1 MYVYMWCGGVYV
13 MCDVR
18 IIKKYEL
25 KNLSIKWNK
34 QQESIWC
41 EQRGGVG
48 ERDREMVMVVL
59 NEIIK

>member
-34 QQESIWC
+34 TTGEVYDVSK
-41 EQRGGVG
+41 EGSGGK
-48 ERDREMVMVVL
+48 R
-59 NEIIK
+59 